1 MLKASRVR
9 VTSSSRAGGR
19 EVRKQAKWKTIFVE
33 LLAAIAA
40 GFSSEME
47 PDLSF
52 CQDK

>member
-1 MLKASRVR
+1 MLKASSMRVKR
-9 VTSSSRAGGR
+9 SRAGGR

-47 PDLSF
+47 PGLSF

>member
-1 MLKASRVR
+1 MLKASSMRVK
-9 VTSSSRAGGR
+9 SSSRAGGR

-52 CQDK
+52 RQDK